1 MIDFGW
7 ENQTERLKRHM
18 SITPKRKLELLY
30 ELNRF
35 TQKYSVKL
43 SPKLNKRIKEARRRY
58 RKGKALSWDKAK

>member
-1 MIDFGW
+1 MMDFGW

-35 TQKYSVKL
+35 TKKYSFKNFLKKPITGKL
-43 SPKLNKRIKEARRRY
+43 
-58 RKGKALSWDKAK
+58 LSK